1 MKLSSV
7 AFNRHLAHMGQSV
20 QWRRSF
26 ACPCTNP
33 HSGAAKPGCP
43 VCGGKGR
50 AWHAA
55 VNCTAAVCSQKAQL
69 EWAKFGQYESGDTVL
84 SLASD
89 SVIYDMSQF
98 DRVVLLNSTDR
109 FSMPLVRGNTDKL
122 RFSAQSISRV
132 FWLDANNAIVDGGIP
147 EVGADGA
154 LTWLAGEP
162 AIGTTYTIEGQR
174 MPEYF
179 CWGQIPSDRGI
190 HQGAQLPR
198 KAILRKFDLFGK

>member
-1 MKLSSV
+1 MKLSPA
-7 AFNRHLAHMGQSV
+7 AFNRHLTHMGQDV

-50 AWHAA
+50 AWDAA
-55 VNCTAAVCSQKAQL
+55 VNCIAAVCSQKAQL

-84 SLASD
+84 SLPSD
-89 SVIYDMSQF
+89 SAIYEMSQF

-109 FSMPLVRGNTDKL
+109 FSMTLVRGSNDKL
-122 RFSAQSISRV
+122 RFAVQSISRV
-132 FWLDANNAIVDGGIP
+132 FWLDVNNLIVDGGLP
-147 EVGADGA
+147 TVGTGGA
-154 LTWLAGEP
+154 LVWASGAPLA
-162 AIGTTYTIEGQR
+162 GTTYTIEGQR

-179 CWGQIPSDRGI
+179 CWGQFPADRGM
-190 HQGAQLPR
+190 HQGALLPR
-198 KAILRKFDLFGK
+198 KAILRLFDLFGK